1 MDELAAIREAFP
13 AAPDPDAAML
23 ARAQRRL
30 DAVVHAETR
39 RHAPW
44 RTIAL
49 AAAALVL
56 VLAGLAAAAATTGLF
71 DRDVTRADLD
81 ARVETVTRT
90 TIECRAPGDCSP
102 PHVETVKEI
111 MGDQADGVL
120 FIDPDGRYFQVVPA
134 SGTVGSENPS
144 TYFRA
149 AVGTLESGKDRSHM
163 ELALPDGGTRTL
175 AWTPGQGTIDVTDQF
190 ADGRTSQTTLHSGDV
205 VPLLPGTLDDQ
216 PYTPDKAVTVDLDL
230 GRGAGYSLWIYPQ
243 RNEAFAGQEPWR
255 EPRATPIELPEKI
268 VTAYGLVTQA
278 SGRYT
283 LPMSPQGATWTY
295 PLRAG
300 GTRTITWRAGDT
312 SVTVTDH
319 GPDGSE
325 RGSETVPIGR
335 QFSAG

>member
-1 MDELAAIREAFP
+1 MDELAMIREAFP

-30 DAVVHAETR
+30 DSVGRVETR

-56 VLAGLAAAAATTGLF
+56 VLAGLAAAAATTGIF

-90 TIECRAPGDCSP
+90 MIECRAPGDCGP

-134 SGTVGSENPS
+134 SDAVGSENPS

-149 AVGTLESGKDRSHM
+149 AVGTLERGKDRSHM
-163 ELALPDGGTRTL
+163 ELALPGGGTRAI
-175 AWTPGQGTIDVTDQF
+175 AWTNGQGTVDVTDRRS
-190 ADGRTSQTTLHSGDV
+190 DGTTLETTLHSGDV
-205 VPLLPGTLDDQ
+205 VPLVPGTLDDQ
-216 PYTPDKAVTVDLDL
+216 PHTPDKAVTVDLDL
-230 GRGAGYSLWIYPQ
+230 GRGEGYSLWIYPQ

-255 EPRATPIELPEKI
+255 EPRATPIELPERV
-268 VTAYGLVTQA
+268 VTTYGLVATGE
-278 SGRYT
+278 GRYT
-283 LPMSPQGATWTY
+283 LPVTPEGATWTF
-295 PLRAG
+295 PLRDG
-300 GTRTITWRAGDT
+300 GSRTIAWRAGDT
-312 SVTVTDH
+312 FVTVTDH
-319 GPDGSE
+319 AARGAETGSE
-325 RGSETVPIGR
+325 SVPIGR

>member
-23 ARAQRRL
+23 ARAQQRL
-30 DAVVHAETR
+30 DAVIRGDR
-39 RHAPW
+39 RSQAPW
-44 RTIAL
+44 RAIAL

-90 TIECRAPGDCSP
+90 MVECRAPGDCGP

-111 MGDQADGVL
+111 MGEEADGVL
-120 FIDPDGRYFQVVPA
+120 FIDPDGRYLQIVPA
-134 SGTVGSENPS
+134 GDVVGSETPS

-149 AVGTLESGKDRSHM
+149 VSGTRESSSGRSHVQ
-163 ELALPDGGTRTL
+163 LALPDGGTRTL
-175 AWTPGQGTIDVTDQF
+175 AWTPGQGTIDVTDRF

-230 GRGAGYSLWIYPQ
+230 GHGEGYPLWIYPQ
-243 RNEAFAGQEPWR
+243 RNEVYAGQEPWR
-255 EPRATPIELPEKI
+255 EPRTTPLVIPEKT
-268 VTAYGLVTQA
+268 VSAYGLVTEA
-278 SGRYT
+278 PGRYT
-283 LPMSPQGATWTY
+283 LPVTPSGATWTY
-295 PLRAG
+295 PLHGG
-300 GTRTITWRAGDT
+300 GTRTIAWRAGDT

-319 GPDGSE
+319 APGGAE
-325 RGSETVPIGR
+325 TGSETVPIGR